1 MWVSLSYGEIGMKQ
15 KSQTFTIRIRVAPDH
30 SPEFQSQ
37 MLVEA
42 MKSYLPMLESMLKL
56 GNTPQALDRVNRYFV
71 KQIFNV
77 VFYEDKS

>member
-1 MWVSLSYGEIGMKQ
+1 MKQ

-30 SPEFQSQ
+30 CPEFQSQ
-37 MLVEA
+37 MLVET
-42 MKSYLPMLESMLKL
+42 MKSYLPMLESMLEL
-56 GNTPQALDRVNRYFV
+56 GNTHQTLDRFNRHIV